1 MCLGMEMDQ
10 SEIKQECQGNDDE
23 ISLIDLLAV
32 LWRYK
37 VMIIAITAVAMVA
50 VVVVSIVSLILPP
63 EKSFLPNKYTPSAQM
78 LINDP
83 SSSSGGLSAQLASS
97 GLGGLASMA
106 GVNLDGGGATYSA
119 LATYLVHSNSLLDIV
134 VDKFSLVERF
144 KIEKS
149 PRANSREALREL
161 LVPSYDEE
169 SGIFSVSFTDID
181 PVFAQEVVNFVV
193 GILEQRF
200 LEMGIDK
207 NLLSKINLEQNIDV
221 AYQEII
227 RLQKEIQQL
236 EYSVANVYS
245 AVNTPSIMM
254 ETTLLKTELQVQ
266 ESVYRQL
273 KSQYEMLKVTMASE
287 QPVLQILEYAEVPDR
302 KSGPSRGM
310 LCIIVT
316 FAAGFFSVFLA
327 FLLNAIKN
335 VRADPVAMAKLSSKR
350 STSEV

>member
-1 MCLGMEMDQ
+1 MDQ

-316 FAAGFFSVFLA
+316 FAAVFFSVFLA

>member
-1 MCLGMEMDQ
+1 MDQ

>member
-37 VMIIAITAVAMVA
+37 VMIIAITVVAMVA

-63 EKSFLPNKYTPSAQM
+63 EKSFLPNEYTPSAQM

-106 GVNLDGGGATYSA
+106 GVNLGGGGATYSA

-149 PRANSREALREL
+149 PKANSREALREL

-169 SGIFSVSFTDID
+169 SGIFSVSFTDTD

-266 ESVYRQL
+266 ESVYGQL

-287 QPVLQILEYAEVPDR
+287 QPVFQILEYAEVPDR